1 MSSITRNILIIVII
15 VVVLAVG
22 YFAIFGKK
30 APSLNLLQKSSLLPD
45 TSQLGIRGEF
55 LSTLLK
61 IKNIEELIKSGS
73 IFFASNS
80 FKNLKDF
87 SSELVSEGKP
97 GRINPFSPLGVD
109 VEATSTPENEGIT
122 SGAGTETGTETG
134 TGTETETET
143 ETGAGTETETET
155 GTETGTGTGTGT
167 GGEIQ

>member
-15 VVVLAVG
+15 IIVLAAG

-30 APSLNLLQKSSLLPD
+30 APSLSLLQKSPLLPD

-61 IKNIEELIKSGS
+61 IKNIEQVIKDGS

-109 VEATSTPENEGIT
+109 VEPVVEEAPEAASELEVAGEGEAATEGEI
-122 SGAGTETGTETG
+122 GTEGET
-134 TGTETETET
+134 
-143 ETGAGTETETET
+143 
-155 GTETGTGTGTGT
+155 
-167 GGEIQ
+167 Q